1 VTRRGRNRPAN
12 QHPAVRIDI
21 AAVVAEMPHV
31 RRALRRMSV
40 WPSDVADLEQGVLV
54 GAWEAIEAGRFRPPP
69 SMPVAKALRRWL
81 VGIASNKVS
90 HLRDRAHRRRERL
103 DGLLP
108 KVDVIAYE
116 WDEDDRLDALADV
129 TGLASVREPFRT
141 VITLRV
147 QGHELRVVARA
158 MSTPLGTVANRER
171 LGRAQLR
178 RILRARGRR

>member
-1 VTRRGRNRPAN
+1 MTRRGRNRPASP
-12 QHPAVRIDI
+12 HPAVRIDI
-21 AAVVAEMPHV
+21 AAVIAQMPHV
-31 RRALRRMSV
+31 RRYLRRQGIENA
-40 WPSDVADLEQGVLV
+40 DACDLEQGVLL
-54 GAWEAIEAGRFRPPP
+54 GAWQAIEAGRFRPPP
-69 SMPVAKALRRWL
+69 AMPVAKALRRWL
-81 VGIASNKVS
+81 IGIASNKVS

-129 TGLASVREPFRT
+129 ASLASVREPFRT
-141 VITLRV
+141 VLVLRV
-147 QGHELRVVARA
+147 QGYELRIVAA
-158 MSTPLGTVANRER
+158 AVAAPIGTTANRER